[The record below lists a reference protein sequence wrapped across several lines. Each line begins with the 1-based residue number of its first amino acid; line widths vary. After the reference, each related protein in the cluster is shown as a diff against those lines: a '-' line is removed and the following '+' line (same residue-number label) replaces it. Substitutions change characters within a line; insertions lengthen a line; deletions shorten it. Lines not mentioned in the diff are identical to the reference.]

1 MVAIAMPTLGH
12 AFERA
17 LIWPSLLAL
26 LGASCPS
33 RRVGETTCAN
43 KLFQAHCFGRWYIS
57 LPQCFLMNWMPSER
71 NSFSTTSK
79 CWVNGQNVQPHL
91 RVRIPSSR
99 SRLSD
104 FSLVLSHDAFS
115 HWHP

>member
-43 KLFQAHCFGRWYIS
+43 KLFQATLLWTVVLILTAMFPDELDAERAKLLQYHEQMLGERAKRPAAPARS
-57 LPQCFLMNWMPSER
+57 HPKLP
-71 NSFSTTSK
+71 
-79 CWVNGQNVQPHL
+79 
-91 RVRIPSSR
+91 
-99 SRLSD
+99 
-104 FSLVLSHDAFS
+104 
-115 HWHP
+115 